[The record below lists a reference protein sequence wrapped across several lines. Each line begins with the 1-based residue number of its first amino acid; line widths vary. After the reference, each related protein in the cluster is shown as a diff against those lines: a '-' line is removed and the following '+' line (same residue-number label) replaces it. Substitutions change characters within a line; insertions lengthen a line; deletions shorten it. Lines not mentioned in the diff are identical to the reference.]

1 MMWSTGGL
9 CTCIA
14 HPRIRIR
21 RFSRTRQPPAR
32 PPVPHIAR
40 LLCRCPHPV
49 KAKVRAL
56 ARSRSYLFELLFEG
70 GDVIDA
76 EKVREVAYT
85 GIPGRTGLRSI
96 VWKLLL
102 G

>member
-1 MMWSTGGL
+1 VCSHFT
-9 CTCIA
+9 
-14 HPRIRIR
+14 
-21 RFSRTRQPPAR
+21 
-32 PPVPHIAR
+32 PPVCAR
-40 LLCRCPHPV
+40 ASAAPRTNESPPPI
-49 KAKVRAL
+49 RARSLL
-56 ARSRSYLFELLFEG
+56 ARCSYLFELLFES

-76 EKVREVAYT
+76 EKVREVAYY